1 MPRLVHRCA
10 SFVALAWIGVFLFG
24 ESTQAAV
31 VLDDTL
37 QGSTTG
43 TRAGGAFVAGG
54 WQVTGQTDSIYWHVP
69 TITNGAAEFD
79 VRGLYPNECRSGMAD
94 KVELF
99 HMYDY
104 TWNDADNSYA
114 PGYRDDPYKHFIR
127 NTDCLDT
134 ARVNSMEIVWQ
145 IQPNFEEPD
154 TAQLAW
160 DPATTYHFREEWGP
174 D

>member
-1 MPRLVHRCA
+1 MLSVMPRLLQLCA
-10 SFVALAWIGVFLFG
+10 GVLALATAEALLHCPVAR
-24 ESTQAAV
+24 AAL
-31 VLDDTL
+31 VLDQPL

-43 TRAGGAFVAGG
+43 TRGGGAFVAGG

-104 TWNDADNSYA
+104 TWNNADNSYA

-127 NTDCLDT
+127 KTDCLDT
-134 ARVNSMEIVWQ
+134 ARVNSM
-145 IQPNFEEPD
+145 
-154 TAQLAW
+154 A
-160 DPATTYHFREEWGP
+160 
-174 D
+174 